1 MTYTN
6 IESFLNR
13 RDRLNIVAEIIN
25 IARKGSPKTR
35 IMYKANMSFAAV
47 NDYLPFLLKTN
58 LITRTSDGKKT
69 IYKST
74 EKGMTLLNL
83 YGKLTELMSENSSFD
98 GMQRSPPMMLLAK

>member
-1 MTYTN
+1 MTCVN
-6 IESFLNR
+6 LDSFLNR

-47 NDYLPFLLKTN
+47 NDYLPFLLKTS
-58 LITRTSDGKKT
+58 LITQASDGKKT

-83 YGKLTELMSENSSFD
+83 YSQLTELISENDHFE
-98 GMQRSPPMMLLAK
+98 GNLRTPPMMLLTK